1 MHSQKRVLKIGEKKK
16 KEEEAEREEGRE
28 RGEEGERLMN
38 KD

>member
-16 KEEEAEREEGRE
+16 KEEAEREEGRE